1 MIDVRW
7 LKKPFLQIELDFFD
21 TASSSTASL
30 LLNALHRV
38 ISVMIHFSMEME
50 TGHLVGQQD
59 LSVTSQ
65 LASRGITPKVNEC
78 NIYVMYPANCY
89 YYFLI
94 NFVGKLLGEFV
105 FSSNFG
111 RSGNVGAREKD
122 KRDDK
127 KQFFQLASPQ
137 NIVSLPC
144 YIICVNDNT
153 TPTRYARGGPTNWF
167 LMTFGSI
174 RANEDQLLNFSD
186 V

>member
-38 ISVMIHFSMEME
+38 SSVMIHFSMEME

-65 LASRGITPKVNEC
+65 LASRGITPKE
-78 NIYVMYPANCY
+78 
-89 YYFLI
+89 
-94 NFVGKLLGEFV
+94 KLLGEFV

-111 RSGNVGAREKD
+111 RSGSVGAREKE

-137 NIVSLPC
+137 NIVSLP
-144 YIICVNDNT
+144 Y
-153 TPTRYARGGPTNWF
+153 WF

-186 V
+186 I